1 MYNIIDLLEILCTT
15 MWCDANRHEVEL
27 ITVHIL
33 GLLFRSCRININV
46 FGICNFGAY
55 FVFQTEQSD
64 AITIPLRDAGLYLSH
79 TSRKPSLQWRV
90 ISGMTNS
97 HCSLPNNVFVSAIWV
112 IASLE
117 DPDYILMLMFLFII
131 ILKFIFLPY
140 QSHKAPIFPF
150 QHISILMSS
159 SVGKRN
165 TRPRINTRGTS
176 YILLVRPFLQ
186 DVCESVYVWGGGGW
200 VDGVHKSWR

>member
-27 ITVHIL
+27 TTVHIL

-79 TSRKPSLQWRV
+79 TSRKPSLQ
-90 ISGMTNS
+90 
-97 HCSLPNNVFVSAIWV
+97 
-112 IASLE
+112 
-117 DPDYILMLMFLFII
+117 
-131 ILKFIFLPY
+131 
-140 QSHKAPIFPF
+140 
-150 QHISILMSS
+150 
-159 SVGKRN
+159 
-165 TRPRINTRGTS
+165 
-176 YILLVRPFLQ
+176 
-186 DVCESVYVWGGGGW
+186 
-200 VDGVHKSWR
+200 